1 MVGPLHVNTPHAYLT
16 PIIDVN
22 VEEIPIEIEDP
33 TGGEAEPL
41 VPPQPRYS
49 SHGMTSDDARNRRQ
63 NTSGSS
69 SSGSSGGS
77 Y

>member
-16 PIIDVN
+16 PIVN
-22 VEEIPIEIEDP
+22 VEVNQVEINEE
-33 TGGEAEPL
+33 EPL
-41 VPPQPRYS
+41 VVAESVQPRYS
-49 SHGMTSDDARNRRQ
+49 SHGMNSNDSRNRRQ
-63 NTSGSS
+63 NTSGGNS

>member
-16 PIIDVN
+16 PIVN
-22 VEEIPIEIEDP
+22 VTSVEVVEAIPDVIES
-33 TGGEAEPL
+33 
-41 VPPQPRYS
+41 PQPRYS
-49 SHGMTSDDARNRRQ
+49 SHGMTSNDSRNRIQ
-63 NTSGSS
+63 NTSGGNS

>member
-16 PIIDVN
+16 PIVNVN
-22 VEEIPIEIEDP
+22 VEQVEIEDLS
-33 TGGEAEPL
+33 GGEGEPL
-41 VPPQPRYS
+41 VPLQPRYS
-49 SHGMTSDDARNRRQ
+49 SHGMTSNDARNRRQ
-63 NTSGSS
+63 NTSGGNS